1 MEKGQ
6 QLMITGDAGLLIVR
20 LVIGLGFAAHGAQKL
35 FGWFGGYGLAGTG
48 AFFESMGFR
57 PGKLQAFL
65 AGCGEFFGGLLVA
78 LGFLGPV
85 GPALAAAVMVVAI
98 LAIHLKNGFFVTNN
112 GYEVPLLYLA
122 SMSGLAFAGYGAYAL
137 DRAFAIGFSA
147 PVAYAVVALGMLAG
161 LAAFATRGKVPAVQP
176 PGT

>member
-1 MEKGQ
+1 
-6 QLMITGDAGLLIVR
+6 
-20 LVIGLGFAAHGAQKL
+20 LGFAAHGAQKL

-147 PVAYAVVALGMLAG
+147 PVDYAVVALGMLAG